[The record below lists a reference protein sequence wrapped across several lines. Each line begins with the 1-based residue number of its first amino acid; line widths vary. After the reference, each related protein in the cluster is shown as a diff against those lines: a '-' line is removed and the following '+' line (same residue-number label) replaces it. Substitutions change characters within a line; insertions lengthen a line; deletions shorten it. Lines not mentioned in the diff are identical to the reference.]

1 VEGLHDFKGVVMHS
15 ADYQSAAPWVGKK
28 VVVLGTGT
36 SGHDV
41 AQDLCEH
48 GAHVTMVQRS
58 PTMVQ
63 NVEPTAQL
71 PYVLYGQG
79 IDLPDC
85 DLITVG
91 TPMALYRASNR
102 INLKLALDLDKE
114 TLDGLSAAGFRLNKG
129 EDGNNWQ
136 MMYLTRGGGYY
147 FNVGCSELISQK
159 RIALLNAQ
167 DIAHYE
173 AGGLRLQSGALLEAD
188 LVVTAKG
195 YLGQSA
201 MVEKLFSKDL
211 AQKVGPVW
219 GVDKD
224 TQELCNMWNPT
235 PQKGLWFHAGSF
247 AQCRIYSKY
256 LALHIQ
262 ACELGLAK
270 H

>member
-1 VEGLHDFKGVVMHS
+1 
-15 ADYQSAAPWVGKK
+15 
-28 VVVLGTGT
+28 
-36 SGHDV
+36 
-41 AQDLCEH
+41 
-48 GAHVTMVQRS
+48 
-58 PTMVQ
+58 
-63 NVEPTAQL
+63 
-71 PYVLYGQG
+71 
-79 IDLPDC
+79 
-85 DLITVG
+85 
-91 TPMALYRASNR
+91 
-102 INLKLALDLDKE
+102 
-114 TLDGLSAAGFRLNKG
+114 
-129 EDGNNWQ
+129 
-136 MMYLTRGGGYY
+136 
-147 FNVGCSELISQK
+147 LISQK